1 MGNYRVEIK
10 RSAGKE
16 LERLPA
22 ADKRR
27 VISRIRT
34 LADDPR
40 PQGAK
45 KLSGEEKYR
54 IRQGDYRILY
64 EIHDEII
71 TVVVV
76 RIAHRREVYRK

>member
-22 ADKRR
+22 RDKRR
-27 VISRIRT
+27 MISRIRG
-34 LADDPR
+34 LASDPR
-40 PQGAK
+40 PPGAN

-64 EIHDEII
+64 QIHDEII

-76 RIAHRREVYRK
+76 RIAHRREVYRR